1 MKRVLFFLYGV
12 ICYLIFFGTF
22 LYAIGFV
29 GNILVPKSIDT
40 EATVPLGEALLI
52 NTALLGLFALQHSV
66 MARKGFKKW
75 WTRYIPAEIERSTY
89 VLFTNFALLLL
100 FWQWQPLGGMIWNI
114 QNPIVQYIMY
124 GIFALGWLLV
134 LVTTFVI
141 NHFDLFG
148 LRQVWLQLVGKKYT
162 NLGFVM
168 PGPYKLIRHP
178 LYLGFILA
186 FWATPVM
193 TVTHLVFALATTG
206 YILVA
211 IQLEEKDLVTIHGRD
226 YANYRKRVPMILPLG
241 KKQKSANQAYNEAV

>member
-12 ICYLIFFGTF
+12 ICYFIFFGTF

-29 GNILVPKSIDT
+29 GNIIVPKSIDT
-40 EATVPLGEALLI
+40 EATVPIGEALLI

-75 WTRYIPAEIERSTY
+75 WMRYIPVEIERSTY

-100 FWQWQPLGGMIWNI
+100 FWQWQPLGGVIWNI

-162 NLGFVM
+162 NLGFVT
-168 PGPYKLIRHP
+168 PGPYKMIRHP

-186 FWATPVM
+186 FWVTPVM
-193 TVTHLVFALATTG
+193 TVAHLVFVLATTG
-206 YILVA
+206 YILIA
-211 IQLEEKDLVTIHGRD
+211 IQFEEKDLVNIHGGD
-226 YANYRKRVPMILPLG
+226 YANYRKRVPMIFPYG